1 MFEKVLDR
9 LIISVLCQ
17 KNQDTLLKWIFLLN
31 ITRIAYIGR
40 GGCDVKFKEDKFKNF
55 FFFSMM
61 WRLLAFRE
69 VSFFIFYYIIIIACL
84 YEIFKN
90 IGGGEYDVQ
99 LGFGWTN
106 GVVIDFLNNYGD
118 RLWWG

>member
-1 MFEKVLDR
+1 
-9 LIISVLCQ
+9 
-17 KNQDTLLKWIFLLN
+17 
-31 ITRIAYIGR
+31 
-40 GGCDVKFKEDKFKNF
+40 
-55 FFFSMM
+55 M
-61 WRLLAFRE
+61 WRLLAFQE
-69 VSFFIFYYIIIIACL
+69 VSLFIFYYIIIIACL
-84 YEIFKN
+84 YKIFKN